1 MNEAMPYAHA
11 EKVLSTLWPTHP
23 DDGTQLYAVLDG
35 ARNDGIYPSVV
46 RSECEF
52 ECLYT
57 GELAPDL
64 VRAAPYLVKLER
76 DHAFIDALVRNGW
89 GDSWG
94 IFLRASI
101 PFKQL
106 RRHLRTFLMVYDP
119 TIKPMY
125 FRYYDPRVLRTF
137 LPTCDKEQLAM
148 MFGPALCFML
158 EDEDP
163 DVLLRFSIASGSL
176 QSQAI
181 RMAEQTYAGSSAGF
195 GR

>member
-1 MNEAMPYAHA
+1 MPYTHA
-11 EKVLSTLWPTHP
+11 DKVLHTLRSMPSRDNTE
-23 DDGTQLYAVLDG
+23 LYAVLDG
-35 ARNDGIYPSVV
+35 ARNDSIHPAITKSG
-46 RSECEF
+46 CEF

-64 VRAAPYLVKLER
+64 VRAAPYLVKLR
-76 DHAFIDALVRNGW
+76 HGDVFTDVLVENGW

-94 IFLRASI
+94 VFLRTAT

-119 TIKPMY
+119 AIQPMY

-137 LPTCDKEQLAM
+137 LPTCDKEQLST
-148 MFGPALCFML
+148 MFGPVQCFML
-158 EDEDP
+158 EDANP

-181 RMAEQTYAGSSAGF
+181 RIAEQANTGSADRSV
-195 GR
+195 R